1 MFFFCFLARIQFR
14 HSKENIYC
22 QTLKRFSAVFH
33 ALAQLPKEKLRR
45 KMAEL
50 LQQLEDRDRLIS
62 QLRVS
67 KNKLSAHVGQLEGLL
82 RNMKKKMGRSVK
94 NTTNAALSRQPGPD
108 DGAAESFAEAD
119 VLSRDAVECTTELR
133 LTKDTQELR
142 EELRVFVES
151 LEDET
156 GYADAADR
164 DQDDQGR

>member
-1 MFFFCFLARIQFR
+1 M
-14 HSKENIYC
+14 
-22 QTLKRFSAVFH
+22 KRFSAVFH